1 MALSWSRPTESLLT
15 PIHHFSS
22 SDPREREHIPSNLRG
37 PAVFTLFYSSVQE
50 AEVSCGP
57 LGEMYKG
64 HIFAKR
70 EAVAGH
76 TLGHAVIPGQSK

>member
-1 MALSWSRPTESLLT
+1 M
-15 PIHHFSS
+15 
-22 SDPREREHIPSNLRG
+22 
-37 PAVFTLFYSSVQE
+37 
-50 AEVSCGP
+50 SCGP

-76 TLGHAVIPGQSK
+76 TLGHAVIPGQSKYTRLCSRLLFGHMKAFSGGLQKNLKS